1 MMDRQSRNLM
11 SLPKG
16 QLIPVILVHRDDARR
31 DDARRDDARRDGHM
45 AGQKTEN
52 AHKSQRQ

>member
-1 MMDRQSRNLM
+1 MMDRQSQNLM

-16 QLIPVILVHRDDARR
+16 RLIPVIPVRRDGGARR
-31 DDARRDDARRDGHM
+31 GGGGHM

-52 AHKSQRQ
+52 ARKSQPQ

>member
-1 MMDRQSRNLM
+1 MMDLQSQNLM

-16 QLIPVILVHRDDARR
+16 QLIPVILVHCGGARR
-31 DDARRDDARRDGHM
+31 DGARRDGHM
-45 AGQKTEN
+45 TGQKTEN